1 MTICMNNKL
10 GNMCHICL
18 KECAYGA
25 ATVKA
30 AATLK
35 AAKINRKTR

>member
-1 MTICMNNKL
+1 MYEQQL
-10 GNMCHICL
+10 GNIRHICL
-18 KECAYGA
+18 KEYAHGA
-25 ATVKA
+25 ATVNA